1 MKRITH
7 FLLVFAFLFSAAPS
21 LFPGMPSGGVNEAVA
36 TVEPPPPNKLFLP
49 IVNSSESTYQVSG
62 QVVDSKNQPMS
73 AVTITDN
80 QGRSTVT
87 DSQGKYTLSGL
98 KSGDYA
104 VAPARSGFVFSPSML
119 SGELPDQASDRNF
132 TALQACSDII
142 NNGSFESDTSDWF
155 FPPTEYPASYST
167 AVAHTGTRSARTGIV
182 DPAAKNVYSYSSVR
196 SKIITVPADASS
208 ATLRLWLYPISNDVA
223 NAPVAAAPTGPDF
236 GNEALAYDAQY
247 VLVLRPGANWESDTL
262 LETLLWV
269 RSNNQVWTFH
279 EFNLTKYAGQTIK
292 IQAGT
297 YNDGYDGRT
306 GMYVDDVAL
315 EICDG
320 AVVPPTPTPTPVPSG
335 CTNYFGNSDF
345 EFTGDWDI
353 PVTEYPAGYSTA
365 QAYTGTR
372 SMRTGITN
380 AAYNRYSYSDAYQL
394 VNVPTGATSIQ
405 VNMWIFPSS
414 SEVSNAPLEE
424 PKVGELFGAQPL
436 ASDAQYVLL
445 LNQYGYLEKV
455 LWYERSNAQA
465 WTNVILNINAS
476 KYAGQTIRIQFGT
489 YNDGYG
495 GITSMFVDDAM
506 LNICAG
512 TAPTPTP
519 GPTPVPTAT
528 PVPGTCSE
536 RVGNGGF
543 EATADWYIPITEF
556 SAAYSTAQAHA
567 GARSMRTGIP
577 YAAYNRYSYSDAGQV
592 VSIPSNTKTA
602 TLGMWVYPISAEV
615 TTQALPSS
623 QPTGELFGT
632 EAMANDVQYVLILDA
647 YGNWIDTLL
656 WQRSDAQAWTYH
668 EFDVSEYAGYTIRV
682 QFGTYNDGL
691 GGVTSMYVDDV
702 SLQAC
707 P

>member
-1 MKRITH
+1 MRRITH
-7 FLLVFAFLFSAAPS
+7 LLLVFAFLISAAPS
-21 LFPGMPSGGVNEAVA
+21 LFIGMPAAGAAEAVA
-36 TVEPPPPNKLFLP
+36 TVPPPQPNKLYLP
-49 IVNSSESTYQVSG
+49 MTIRNYYSVSG
-62 QVVDSKNQPMS
+62 QVTDSNGQLMS
-73 AVTITDN
+73 GVTVTDN
-80 QGRSTVT
+80 QGQSTKT
-87 DSQGKYTLSGL
+87 NSQGYYSFSGL
-98 KSGDYA
+98 KSGDFA
-104 VAPARSGFVFSPSML
+104 VAPAHPGFVFSPSML
-119 SGELPDQASDRNF
+119 SGEVPDQNTDRDF
-132 TALQACSDII
+132 TAIQACSDII

-155 FPPTEYPASYST
+155 FPPTEYSASYST

-196 SKIITVPADASS
+196 SKIITIPADASS

-223 NAPVAAAPTGPDF
+223 NAPVAAAPTGPNF

-247 VLVLRPGANWESDTL
+247 VLVLRPGSNWENDTL

-279 EFNLTKYAGQTIK
+279 EFNLSKYAGQTIK

-320 AVVPPTPTPTPVPSG
+320 AVVPPTPTPTPSPSG
-335 CTNYFGNSDF
+335 CANYFGNSGF
-345 EFTGDWDI
+345 EFTDDWDI
-353 PVTEYPAGYSTA
+353 PVTEYPAAYSSA
-365 QAYTGTR
+365 RAYTGTR

-380 AAYNRYSYSDAYQL
+380 SSYNKYSYSDAYQL
-394 VNVPTGATSIQ
+394 VDVPAGATSIQ

-414 SEVSNAPLEE
+414 AEVSNAPLEE
-424 PKVGELFGAQPL
+424 PKVGELFGAQPM

-445 LNQYGYLEKV
+445 LNQYGYIEKV

-465 WTNVILNINAS
+465 WTNLILNINAS
-476 KYAGQTIRIQFGT
+476 KYAGTTIRIQFGT

-506 LNICAG
+506 LNVCAG

-543 EATADWYIPITEF
+543 ETTADWYIPITEF
-556 SAAYSTAQAHA
+556 SAAYSTDQAHT
-567 GARSMRTGIP
+567 GTRSMRTGII
-577 YAAYNRYSYSDAGQV
+577 YAAHNRYSYSDAGQA
-592 VSIPSNTKTA
+592 VSIPSNTTSA
-602 TLGMWVYPISAEV
+602 TLGLWVYPISTEV
-615 TTQALPSS
+615 TNRALPSS
-623 QPTGELFGT
+623 QPSGELFGT

-668 EFDVSEYAGYTIRV
+668 EYDLTKYAGYSIRV

-691 GGVTSMYVDDV
+691 GGVSSMYVDDV

>member
-7 FLLVFAFLFSAAPS
+7 FLLVLAFFISAAPS
-21 LFPGMPSGGVNEAVA
+21 LFIGMPAAGAVEAVA
-36 TVEPPPPNKLFLP
+36 TVEPPPPSVIFLP
-49 IVNSSESTYQVSG
+49 MVNRSEPTYKVSG
-62 QVVDSKNQPMS
+62 RVIDSKNQPMA

-87 DSQGKYTLSGL
+87 DSQGNYTLSGL

-119 SGELPDQASDRNF
+119 SGDLPDQATDRNF
-132 TALQACSDII
+132 TAIQACSDVIT
-142 NNGSFESDTSDWF
+142 NGSFESDTGWD
-155 FPPTEYPASYST
+155 FPVTPYPASYST
-167 AVAHTGTRSARTGIV
+167 AVVHTGTRSARTGIV
-182 DPAAKNVYSYSSVR
+182 DPAAKNVYSYSSAR
-196 SKIITVPADASS
+196 TKTITIPADAGS

-247 VLVLRPGANWESDTL
+247 VLVLKPGATLADDTL

-279 EFNLTKYAGQTIK
+279 EFNLSKYAGQTIK

-320 AVVPPTPTPTPVPSG
+320 AVVPPTPTPTPIPSG
-335 CTNYFGNSDF
+335 CANYLDNSGF
-345 EFTGDWDI
+345 EFTRSWGI
-353 PVTEYPAGYSTA
+353 PVTEYSASYSTDR
-365 QAYTGTR
+365 AYTGTR
-372 SMRTGITN
+372 SMRTGIIN
-380 AAYNRYSYSDAYQL
+380 AAYNKYSYSDAYQL
-394 VNVPTGATSIQ
+394 VAVPAGATSIQ

-414 SEVSNAPLEE
+414 SEVSNAPMEE
-424 PKVGELFGAQPL
+424 PKVGELFGTQPL

-445 LNQYGYLEKV
+445 LNQYGYLEQV
-455 LWYERSNAQA
+455 LLWQRSNAQA
-465 WTNVILNINAS
+465 WTNVVLNINAS

-495 GITSMFVDDAM
+495 GITSMYVDDAM
-506 LNICAG
+506 LNVCAG

-536 RVGNGGF
+536 RVGNGSF
-543 EATADWYIPITEF
+543 ETTADWYIPITEF
-556 SAAYSTAQAHA
+556 SAAYTTDQAHT
-567 GARSMRTGIP
+567 GTRSMRTGIP
-577 YAAYNRYSYSDAGQV
+577 FAAYNRYSYSDAGQA
-592 VSIPSNTKTA
+592 VSIPANTTSA
-602 TLGMWVYPISAEV
+602 TLGLWVYPVSTEV
-615 TTQALPSS
+615 TNQALPSS
-623 QPTGELFGT
+623 QPTGGLFGT

-647 YGNWIDTLL
+647 YGNWVDTLL
-656 WQRSDAQAWTYH
+656 WQRSNAQAWTYH
-668 EFDVSEYAGYTIRV
+668 QFDLTKYAGYTIRV